1 MGLYIIVCFFLA
13 NTMLVEEHIETHCFF
28 CQKVLDDKRRART
41 QDMTYLNAFLTQKC
55 HATPFLYRSLL
66 NITSSEQLSD
76 ISPMVCIA
84 CVNWKLRCGNGLLA
98 RSRNSNSRRRHC
110 TSYPTKFTRPLLQI
124 DQLLLFLVNPGKH
137 FLPDRRCL
145 LRLIESMQNRDNVF
159 LQSIMPQNVLTI
171 VGQVDTR
178 SPLVVN
184 DLIRAW
190 WEYNNQPVFM
200 MHSETAR
207 LVRNMLKNGDS
218 ERVLFDMDEE
228 GLQGAHETAETDNQQ
243 EARGAGEIDGE
254 VGIKQEE
261 LPEGS

>member
-1 MGLYIIVCFFLA
+1 MTT
-13 NTMLVEEHIETHCFF
+13 NMLIEEHIESHCFF
-28 CQKVLDDKRRART
+28 CQKSLDDRKRARA
-41 QDMTYLNAFLTQKC
+41 QDMSYLHTFLTQKC
-55 HATPFLYRSLL
+55 HVTPFLYRFLL
-66 NITSSEQLSD
+66 NISSNEQLAE
-76 ISPMVCIA
+76 ITPMICIA

-110 TSYPTKFTRPLLQI
+110 MSYPTKFTRPLLQI

-145 LRLIESMQNRDNVF
+145 LRLIESMQNKGNVF
-159 LQSIMPQNVLTI
+159 LQTIIPQNVLHI
-171 VGQVDTR
+171 VTQIDIQ
-178 SPLVVN
+178 SPLIVN
-184 DLIRAW
+184 DMIRAW

-218 ERVLFDMDEE
+218 ERVLLDTEDD
-228 GLQGAHETAETDNQQ
+228 GLQGE
-243 EARGAGEIDGE
+243 RGASEIDYE

-261 LPEGS
+261 LIEAS